1 LTTSKDGLE
10 IKHFL
15 GTTNSNSGFGMY
27 ISNIFHHQM
36 LLRDTITFDNRVEKT
51 TSVNDCEN
59 YINKS
64 ANTANYM

>member
-1 LTTSKDGLE
+1 
-10 IKHFL
+10 
-15 GTTNSNSGFGMY
+15 
-27 ISNIFHHQM
+27 M

-51 TSVNDCEN
+51 TSVNDCVN